1 MSFRVRPSAVIV
13 RIGLRWL
20 AEEVADLKV
29 RIALLPEILDRLTR
43 EEEFSRRIMAFAES
57 INDRVKALEQSA
69 GIHEETGDANGPRY
83 RLYGNQPEDKRHDH
97 PKHCRLPAFR
107 AGHQGRWPD
116 RERNP
121 GCRRPMRLGAD
132 LISLHSVAIT

>member
-29 RIALLPEILDRLTR
+29 RIALLLEILDRLTR

-57 INDRVKALEQSA
+57 INDRVKALERS
-69 GIHEETGDANGPRY
+69 
-83 RLYGNQPEDKRHDH
+83 
-97 PKHCRLPAFR
+97 
-107 AGHQGRWPD
+107 
-116 RERNP
+116 
-121 GCRRPMRLGAD
+121 AD
-132 LISLHSVAIT
+132 LQTDTPE